1 METLQAPREDPS
13 GFGFVQGL
21 LQLQRPLLKSLLQLG
36 YLLCQAVDVMPVRV
50 FPLLQHGH
58 VALLSG
64 SPTGPQRRL
73 PTAVGHWLAGQEV
86 DQGHTAAQ
94 AQDDDA
100 NMGNEG

>member
-1 METLQAPREDPS
+1 MKTLQASGEDPS

-21 LQLQRPLLKSLLQLG
+21 LQLQRPLLERLFQLG

-64 SPTGPQRRL
+64 GPTGPQRRL
-73 PTAVGHWLAGQEV
+73 TTAGGRWLAGQEV

-100 NMGNEG
+100 DMGNEG